1 MLQLL
6 QIENFALIEKLDLEL
21 GPGLNVLT
29 GETGAGKSIIIDAI
43 GLLVGA
49 RASGDY
55 LREGSRRARVSGLFN
70 CRGITGVEGVLEELG
85 IPMEEDGSLLL
96 SRELSSTGRHT
107 CRINGR
113 SVTLSMYQRVG
124 QQLVDLHG
132 QHAYQSLL
140 KSSYQLQLLDSFA
153 GLEALRREVGD
164 IYGQWRSAQK
174 ELAEL
179 YGNPGERERQK
190 DLLRFQ
196 VEEIDRAGL
205 RMGEEE
211 ELRQELQVLNNAE
224 ELSREAQAI
233 YSLLFGGPEGGREAV
248 YDLLAQAEESLKA
261 MAAID
266 PELGKWLDFLAEARV
281 RVEEVARSVRSYGEG
296 LDFDPTRIRQIEE
309 RLETLRRLRRKYGET
324 VEEILRFREEA
335 ASTLEKLEKQ
345 EDNAKYLEEEVVRLE
360 GLYWERAEELRKLR
374 LKAAGQLEGE
384 IQKAL
389 QDLALPAARVKIVCR
404 KKEVPGPE
412 GWDAVEFFFQPNP
425 GEGSY
430 PLAQI
435 ASGGEMARV
444 MLALKSILA
453 GVDEIPTLIFDEV
466 DAGVG
471 GQAARA
477 VALHLAH
484 IGKRHQVLCVT
495 HSAQLASLADC
506 HFNVSKVVHGGRTFT
521 RVKEL
526 KGRDRLEELA
536 RLLSG
541 EVSPAA
547 LKHAGELLD
556 QAKATKR
563 N

>member
-49 RASGDY
+49 RASGEY
-55 LREGSRRARVSGLFN
+55 LREGSTRARVTGLFN
-70 CRGITGVEGVLEELG
+70 CRGISGVEGVLDELG
-85 IPMEEDGSLLL
+85 IPREEDGSLLL

-113 SVTLSMYQRVG
+113 SLTLSMYQRVG

-140 KSSYQLQLLDSFA
+140 KPDYQLQVLDSFGDLA
-153 GLEALRREVGD
+153 GLRGEVEG
-164 IYGQWRSAQK
+164 IYARWRSVQQ

-196 VEEIDRAGL
+196 IEEIDKAGPRA
-205 RMGEEE
+205 GEEE
-211 ELRQELQVLNNAE
+211 ELRQELQVLTNAE
-224 ELSREAQAI
+224 ELSREAQAV
-233 YSLLFGGPEGGREAV
+233 YGLLFGGPGGGREAA
-248 YDLLAQAEESLKA
+248 YDLLARAEERLKA
-261 MAAID
+261 MAAVD
-266 PELGKWLDFLAEARV
+266 PEVAKWMDFLAEARI
-281 RVEEVARSVRSYGEG
+281 RVEEVARSVRGYGEG
-296 LDFDPTRIRQIEE
+296 LDFDPARIRQVEE
-309 RLETLRRLRRKYGET
+309 RLEILRRLRRKYGGT

-335 ASTLEKLEKQ
+335 AATLDKLEKQ
-345 EDNAKYLEEEVVRLE
+345 EENAKYLEEELARLE
-360 GLYWERAEELRKLR
+360 DLYRARADELRRLR
-374 LKAAGQLEGE
+374 LEAAGRLERE

-389 QDLALPAARVKIVCR
+389 QDLALPAARVRVVCR
-404 KKEVPGPE
+404 QKEVPGPR
-412 GWDAVEFFFQPNP
+412 GWETVEFFFQPNP

-453 GVDEIPTLIFDEV
+453 AVDEIPTLIFDEV

-484 IGKRHQVLCVT
+484 IGRRRQVLCVT

-506 HFNVSKVVHGGRTFT
+506 HFHVSKEVRGERTFT
-521 RVKEL
+521 LVKEL

-541 EVSPAA
+541 EASPTA
-547 LKHAGELLD
+547 LKHAEELLE
-556 QAKATKR
+556 QAKAI
-563 N
+563 NGN

>member
-55 LREGSRRARVSGLFN
+55 LREGSPRARVSGLFN
-70 CRGITGVEGVLEELG
+70 CRGITGVEEALGELG

-96 SRELSSTGRHT
+96 SRELSSSGRHT

-140 KSSYQLQLLDSFA
+140 KPSYQLQLLDSFA
-153 GLEALRREVGD
+153 GLEALRREVAD
-164 IYGQWRSAQK
+164 IYAKWRSTQE
-174 ELAEL
+174 ELADL
-179 YGNPGERERQK
+179 YGNPEERERQK

-196 VEEIDRAGL
+196 VEEIDRAAL
-205 RMGEEE
+205 RVGEEE
-211 ELRQELQVLNNAE
+211 ELRQELQVLNNTE
-224 ELSREAQAI
+224 ELTREARAV
-233 YSLLFGGPEGGREAV
+233 YNLLFGGQDVRSEAA
-248 YDLLAQAEESLKA
+248 YDLLAQAEERLKA
-261 MAAID
+261 MASIN
-266 PELGKWLDFLAEARV
+266 PELGKWVDLLEEARV
-281 RVEEVARSVRSYGEG
+281 QVEEVARAVRSYGEG
-296 LDFDPTRIRQIEE
+296 LEFDPARIQQIEE

-324 VEEILRFREEA
+324 VEEILRFRQEA
-335 ASTLEKLEKQ
+335 ACALSRFEQRE
-345 EDNAKYLEEEVVRLE
+345 ENAKLLEEELNRLE
-360 GLYWERAEELRKLR
+360 DLYREKAGQLRKLR
-374 LKAAGQLEGE
+374 LQAARRLEKE
-384 IQKAL
+384 IENAL
-389 QDLALPAARVKIVCR
+389 HDLALPTARVTIACR
-404 KKEVPGPE
+404 QKEVPGPQ

-453 GVDEIPTLIFDEV
+453 SVDEIPTLIFDEV

-471 GQAARA
+471 GHAARA

-506 HFNVSKVVHGGRTFT
+506 HFNVNKVIDGGRTFT
-521 RVKEL
+521 QVKEL
-526 KGRDRLEELA
+526 RGQDRLEELA

-541 EVSPAA
+541 EVSPTA

-556 QAKATKR
+556 QAKAIKR